1 MRDLEKVFE
10 SDNIIYVK
18 LSKELVDD
26 YLKMI
31 NDPGVMSTIVKNAK
45 TYTYEEEIE
54 WINSILE
61 KDGKCY
67 SMIEKETGEFIGNI
81 EITDKGNKVGELG
94 ISITPEKQNKHYG
107 TEGMKRMVEYGYS
120 IGYEQLELNVFNTNQ
135 RGIKC
140 YENAG
145 FVIDGIGKD
154 PDDYHMSHKTK

>member
-1 MRDLEKVFE
+1 MENLEKVLE
-10 SDNIIYVK
+10 SENIIYVK
-18 LSKELVDD
+18 LSEELIDN
-26 YLKMI
+26 YLTMI
-31 NDPGVMSTIVKNAK
+31 NDPRVMSTIVKNAK
-45 TYTYEEEIE
+45 AYTYEEELE
-54 WINSILE
+54 WIKSSLK
-61 KDGKCY
+61 KDNKCY

-81 EITDKGNKVGELG
+81 EIKDKGNNVGELG

-120 IGYEQLELNVFNTNQ
+120 IGYEKLELNVFSTNK

-154 PDDYHMSHKTK
+154 PDDYHMSHKSK